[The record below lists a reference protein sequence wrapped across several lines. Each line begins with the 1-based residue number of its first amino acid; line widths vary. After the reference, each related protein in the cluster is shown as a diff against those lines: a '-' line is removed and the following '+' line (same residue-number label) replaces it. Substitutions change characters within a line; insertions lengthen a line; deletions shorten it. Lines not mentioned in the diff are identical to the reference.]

1 MAQLAEVT
9 NYLTSLNQC
18 VQKIN
23 QSDDYDRV
31 TKPTALKMIQ
41 LASPQVNYGRAAEYI
56 VAINNTLNQIYQA
69 DNHNDPITAEKM
81 IKTYFVEFNTEVQ
94 DFRAYLATH
103 WWQFG
108 GGTDSRPAVTT
119 VPIVDS
125 LLPSNE

>member
-1 MAQLAEVT
+1 MAKLAEVI

-41 LASPQVNYGRAAEYI
+41 LASTQANYGRAAEYI
-56 VAINNTLNQIYQA
+56 VAINDTLNQIYQA
-69 DNHNDPITAEKM
+69 GNSNDPITAEKM

-94 DFRAYLATH
+94 DLRTCYSTH

-108 GGTDSRPAVTT
+108 GGNDSRPAVTT
-119 VPIVDS
+119 VPTVDS